1 MTRQYYN
8 FDEVWGNNAEKCVK
22 ELLDMEG
29 NTSGRYVA
37 LGPTGYADSQSE
49 MNSVMADKTRKILEK
64 YGCHIRKLGDTD
76 EDLKKRGELD
86 AYRQYEKLL
95 MS

>member
-8 FDEVWGNNAEKCVK
+8 FDEVWGNNAEKCVE

-49 MNSVMADKTRKILEK
+49 MSSVMADKTRKILEK

-86 AYRQYEKLL
+86 TYRQYEKLL
-95 MS
+95 MF